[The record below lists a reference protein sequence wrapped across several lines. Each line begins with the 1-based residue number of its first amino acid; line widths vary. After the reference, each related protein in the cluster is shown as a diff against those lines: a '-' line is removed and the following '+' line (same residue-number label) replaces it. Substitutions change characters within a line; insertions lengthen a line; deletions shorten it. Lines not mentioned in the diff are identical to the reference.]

1 MSDLLHNYFIKGIIE
16 DTDYNHIDLL
26 AYAIILI
33 LAISPALK
41 LLKKL
46 EIEISERFV
55 LATLPYVLIGSV
67 YRVINDGNLIPAPVK
82 YLFVSPLLHFLVF
95 GLAIGALVIAKKSA
109 KDYIGAYRNGGIAIL
124 AIGVILLLYKFP
136 VAEPLA
142 LLEMAGIAIILTYG
156 LLVLSPYLKMP
167 YLKKK
172 VYALALF
179 AFLLD
184 ASSTYIG
191 IDVLKGYHNKHP
203 LSVMVADL
211 FGSNL
216 ALFPV
221 IGLLSVLLVYSI
233 ETEKETKEKKNMFI
247 LLLLALGFSM
257 GVRNTIR
264 IALGI

>member
-1 MSDLLHNYFIKGIIE
+1 MQDFFYDYFVKGIVQ

-46 EIEISERFV
+46 EIEVSERFV
-55 LATLPYVLIGSV
+55 LATIPYVLIGSV
-67 YRVINDGNLIPAPVK
+67 YRVINDGNLIPAPLK
-82 YLFVSPLLHFLVF
+82 YFFISPLLHFLVF
-95 GLAIGALVIAKKSA
+95 GLAIGTLIIAKKTA
-109 KDYIGAYRNGGIAIL
+109 KDYIKAYQNTGLAIL
-124 AIGVILLLYKFP
+124 ALGALMLLYNFP

-142 LLEMAGIAIILTYG
+142 LLEMAGIAAVLTYG
-156 LLVLSPYLKMP
+156 LLALSPRLKMP

-184 ASSTYIG
+184 ASSTYVG
-191 IDVLKGYHNKHP
+191 VDVLKGYHNKHP
-203 LSVMVADL
+203 LSVMIADL

-221 IGLLSVLLVYSI
+221 IGLLSLLLVYSI
-233 ETEKETKEKKNMFI
+233 ETEKETNEKKNMFI
-247 LLLLALGFSM
+247 LLLLVLGFSM

>member
-1 MSDLLHNYFIKGIIE
+1 MGFFYDYFIKGIVQ

-26 AYAIILI
+26 VYAVVLI
-33 LAISPALK
+33 LAISPILK
-41 LLKKL
+41 LLKKM

-55 LATLPYVLIGSV
+55 LATIPYVLIGSV
-67 YRVINDGNLIPAPVK
+67 YRVINDGGLIPAPAK
-82 YLFVSPLLHFLVF
+82 YFFVSPLLHFLVF
-95 GLAIGALVIAKKSA
+95 GLVIGTLVIAKKTT
-109 KDYIGAYRNGGIAIL
+109 KDYIKTYRNVGVGVL
-124 AIGVILLLYKFP
+124 ALGVGILLFNFPIAEP
-136 VAEPLA
+136 VALI
-142 LLEMAGIAIILTYG
+142 EMAGLAFLLTYG
-156 LLVLSPYLKMP
+156 LLAISPYLKMP

-172 VYALALF
+172 AYALALF

-191 IDVLKGYHNKHP
+191 VDVLKGYHNKHP

-211 FGSNL
+211 FGTNL

-221 IGLLSVLLVYSI
+221 IGILSVLLIYSI
-233 ETEKETKEKKNMFI
+233 ETEKETAEKKNLFI